1 MRCLTL
7 AQTLKSDGVDVHF
20 ICRAHKGNLIDL
32 IVERGFTVSV
42 LPASDKNV
50 PCLESEPLQYS
61 DWLGCDWENDS
72 VQCRNKI
79 IGVVDWLIVDHYSLD
94 FRWESS
100 LRDKCRF
107 LMVIDDLADRKHNCD
122 LLLDQNLGRTSK
134 DYTDLVYTSTKLLM
148 GTRFCLLRP
157 EFLEWRSVSISQRME
172 PKLENIMI
180 AMGGVDSENVTKK
193 VLATLEN
200 KTNLKLKSITVVL
213 GPHAP
218 WLQDIKSFSKS
229 MRVPTKVLHSV
240 ENIAELMSSSDV
252 SVGAGG
258 STTWERCVLGL
269 PSILICIADNQ
280 KGLLEAVDKYR
291 AGLTIRSLFKL
302 EDSLE
307 EMLNILHISKN
318 LKDISRNC
326 SKIVDGNGAFRTSNI
341 MRCYLE

>member
-20 ICRAHKGNLIDL
+20 ICRAHRGNLINL

-42 LPASDKNV
+42 LPASNRNV
-50 PCLESEPLQYS
+50 PCLKSEPIQYLN
-61 DWLGCDWENDS
+61 WLGCDWENDS
-72 VQCRNKI
+72 DQCRNEI
-79 IGVVDWLIVDHYSLD
+79 VGVVDWLIVDHYSLD
-94 FRWESS
+94 YRWESS

-134 DYTDLVYTSTKLLM
+134 DYFDLVYTSTKLLM

-157 EFLEWRSVSISQRME
+157 EFLEWRSVSISQRIE
-172 PKLENIMI
+172 PKLENILI
-180 AMGGVDSENVTKK
+180 AMGGVDSENVTQK
-193 VLATLEN
+193 VLFTLEH
-200 KTNLKLKSITVVL
+200 KTNLNLKSITVVL

-218 WLQDIKSFSKS
+218 WLQDVKLFSKS
-229 MRVPTKVLHSV
+229 MRIPTKVLHSV
-240 ENIAELMSSSDV
+240 QNIAELMSSSDV

-258 STTWERCVLGL
+258 STTWERCALGL

-280 KGLLEAVDKYR
+280 KSLLEAIDKYH
-291 AGLTIRSLFKL
+291 AGLTVSSLSRL

-307 EMLNILHISKN
+307 EKLDIFRISQN
-318 LKDISRNC
+318 LKDISLNC
-326 SKIVDGNGAFRTSNI
+326 SEIVDGNGVSRTVNI
-341 MRCYLE
+341 MRSYLE